1 MSTQQRRS
9 VFLRNVRFFY
19 VLHPLW
25 ICQCSGSGPL
35 SSISQ
40 YTMVVCIVIEMLYM
54 KYHIVIGIFM
64 KNSLVEQCTLYFL
77 YFTEKY
83 LVHEFAT
90 LRYGVFQEY
99 PSPGEN
105 QFYFSTTFGRLD
117 PVRCTVGLRG
127 IIKNAQGFC
136 LFTSIDPDT
145 GEFPPGCAYIPYPY
159 RAAGTASMMDHQY
172 VREVQHLLYTSTS
185 YMYLN
190 I

>member
-1 MSTQQRRS
+1 M
-9 VFLRNVRFFY
+9 Y
-19 VLHPLW
+19 V
-25 ICQCSGSGPL
+25 
-35 SSISQ
+35 
-40 YTMVVCIVIEMLYM
+40 
-54 KYHIVIGIFM
+54 
-64 KNSLVEQCTLYFL
+64 L

-172 VREVQHLLYTSTS
+172 VREVHVQHLLYTSRLHHIHVRVPYILRFRLLKIALS
-185 YMYLN
+185 MVCFSLFELKYNVPISFYGHFGRRQYLFTFM
-190 I
+190 